1 MAKSRKSNKRGN
13 GIRIPLAVVA
23 GFAPLATNIYSVSGG
38 GIPRMLWMGTQA
50 ITGYDT
56 DTQKWWMPNMMKGTF
71 PILMG
76 IAVHKVAARLGINR
90 ALGSAG
96 IPFIRI

>member
-1 MAKSRKSNKRGN
+1 MAKNKKFHKRGN
-13 GIRIPLAVVA
+13 GIRVPLAVVA
-23 GFAPLATNIYSVSGG
+23 GFAPLATNVYNVSGG

-56 DTQKWWMPNMMKGTF
+56 DTGKWWGPNLMKGTV
-71 PILMG
+71 PIMLG
-76 IAVHKVAARLGINR
+76 IMVHKIAGRLGVNR
-90 ALGSAG
+90 AIGSAG